1 MQPFNISTSVLLVR
15 LSSVC
20 AHKIRVDVHLG
31 HVIDDHRD
39 TSAFPIVQN
48 AIEERRFPSAEKTG
62 KDGDW
67 KA

>member
-1 MQPFNISTSVLLVR
+1 
-15 LSSVC
+15 
-20 AHKIRVDVHLG
+20 LG